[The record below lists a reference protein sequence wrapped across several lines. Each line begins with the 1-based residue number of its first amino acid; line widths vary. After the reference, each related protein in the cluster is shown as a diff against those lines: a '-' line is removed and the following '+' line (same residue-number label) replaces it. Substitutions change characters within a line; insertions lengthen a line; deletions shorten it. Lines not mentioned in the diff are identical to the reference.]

1 VAEAFDFDVLNT
13 IHQRLPRANRT
24 PKMAHTVAHLN
35 AGRQPID
42 LSAETRA
49 LMVSAVP
56 LGL

>member
-1 VAEAFDFDVLNT
+1 
-13 IHQRLPRANRT
+13 
-24 PKMAHTVAHLN
+24 MAHTVAHLN

-42 LSAETRA
+42 LSAEMRA